1 MRAIRRR
8 PILLWLAVAVLG
20 VATGATLSFAIGASE
35 ESGVSVAA
43 RATVPPVAGGPPPGA
58 TSTGGAGSAVAP
70 PVAEAAATAS
80 ATEAGA
86 AGNGAVAP
94 SVVTLG
100 YRLRIPALGIDAP
113 IVALGFDGGGQL
125 DVPSDGVTAGWYE
138 ISSPL
143 GADGNALLGAHV
155 DWAGELALF
164 WRLNELVAGDR
175 VYLTP
180 DQGEELVYEVE
191 ESTSV
196 NWDSP
201 VSEVLAT
208 ANAGSSLTLFTCGGD
223 FDTARGGYDR
233 RLIVRATQVTEA

>member
-8 PILLWLAVAVLG
+8 PILAWLG
-20 VATGATLSFAIGASE
+20 VAAFGVAAGAALSFAIGPSE
-35 ESGVSVAA
+35 ESPVSAGTQ
-43 RATVPPVAGGPPPGA
+43 ATAPPTAGGPPPGA

-70 PVAEAAATAS
+70 PAAEAAATAS
-80 ATEAGA
+80 ATEADADA
-86 AGNGAVAP
+86 AGAVAP
-94 SVVTLG
+94 PVVTLS

-113 IVALGFDGGGQL
+113 IVALGFDGSGQL

-164 WRLNELVAGDR
+164 WRLGELVAGDR

-180 DQGEELVYEVE
+180 DQGEELVYEVA

-208 ANAGSSLTLFTCGGD
+208 ANVGSSLTLFTCGGD

-233 RLIVRATQVTEA
+233 RLIVRAAQVTEA

>member
-1 MRAIRRR
+1 MRPILRR
-8 PILLWLAVAVLG
+8 PILVWLG
-20 VATGATLSFAIGASE
+20 VAALGVAAGATLSFAIGPSD
-35 ESGVSVAA
+35 ESPVSAA
-43 RATVPPVAGGPPPGA
+43 TQATAPPTAAGPPPSA

-70 PVAEAAATAS
+70 PAAEAAATAS

-86 AGNGAVAP
+86 GAAGAVAP
-94 SVVTLG
+94 PVVTLG

-113 IVALGFDGGGQL
+113 IVALGFDGSGQL

-223 FDTARGGYDR
+223 FDADRGGYER
-233 RLIVRATQVTEA
+233 RLIVRATQVKEA